1 VAGHVRFARIWL
13 PLSIAAAGVVLILT
27 GGDDAVGAGVLLI
40 GVSVLVVL
48 ANLMLRLSLS
58 SERDREQEEANR
70 EFFSRTGH
78 WPDERP

>member
-1 VAGHVRFARIWL
+1 VRFARIWL
-13 PLSIAAAGVVLILT
+13 PVGIAVAGVVLILT
-27 GGDDAVGAGVLLI
+27 GGDAADGAGVLLI
-40 GVSVLVVL
+40 GVAGLVVF

-78 WPDERP
+78 WPDER

>member
-1 VAGHVRFARIWL
+1 VRFARIWL
-13 PLSIAAAGVVLILT
+13 PLAIAVAGVVLILT
-27 GGDDAVGAGVLLI
+27 GGDAADGAGVLLI
-40 GVSVLVVL
+40 GVAGLVVF

-78 WPDERP
+78 WPDER